1 MALDAARSTAERRTG
16 RASQT
21 SLAPRTSDEGV
32 ARGSPPSVARAVCSE
47 LVPKPPGNVRASL
60 SGCLQNLSSR
70 RWKFGIFS
78 GYDMMYFGI
87 HNGSFSPK
95 MI

>member
-21 SLAPRTSDEGV
+21 SLAPRASDEGV

-60 SGCLQNLSSR
+60 SGCPSESFLAKVEI
-70 RWKFGIFS
+70 WYIFGI
-78 GYDMMYFGI
+78 
-87 HNGSFSPK
+87 
-95 MI
+95 

>member
-21 SLAPRTSDEGV
+21 SLAPRASDEGV

-60 SGCLQNLSSR
+60 SGYLSSR

>member
-21 SLAPRTSDEGV
+21 SLAPRASDEGV

-47 LVPKPPGNVRASL
+47 LVPKPRGNVRARL
-60 SGCLQNLSSR
+60 SGCSSEFFLAKVEI
-70 RWKFGIFS
+70 WYIFGI
-78 GYDMMYFGI
+78 
-87 HNGSFSPK
+87 
-95 MI
+95 